1 MEVVVKHN
9 NNSYRI
15 NQSSGK
21 SLSIPYNYNGDQPS
35 FYDAEKGSAIPMKQ
49 NGFIGL
55 VNDESGCNVMNIN
68 QNIHCTGTHTE
79 CAGHIL
85 PDSISINDV
94 LSHEYYLTELISISS
109 ISALETNET
118 YHVPFSKEDKIIT
131 KRMIEGKIPDKALG
145 LIIRTLPN
153 SLSKM
158 NQRYNATNT
167 IFFTKEAIKYI
178 TDCKIRH
185 LVVDMPTID
194 KYDDGGHLGNHHLF
208 FENNPPYKKTIT
220 EMAYID
226 NEIIDGSYLM
236 TIEIPPMVLD
246 AAPSR
251 PFIFDIKD

>member
-94 LSHEYYLTELISISS
+94 LSH
-109 ISALETNET
+109 
-118 YHVPFSKEDKIIT
+118 
-131 KRMIEGKIPDKALG
+131 
-145 LIIRTLPN
+145 
-153 SLSKM
+153 
-158 NQRYNATNT
+158 
-167 IFFTKEAIKYI
+167 
-178 TDCKIRH
+178 
-185 LVVDMPTID
+185 
-194 KYDDGGHLGNHHLF
+194 
-208 FENNPPYKKTIT
+208 
-220 EMAYID
+220 
-226 NEIIDGSYLM
+226 
-236 TIEIPPMVLD
+236 
-246 AAPSR
+246 
-251 PFIFDIKD
+251 